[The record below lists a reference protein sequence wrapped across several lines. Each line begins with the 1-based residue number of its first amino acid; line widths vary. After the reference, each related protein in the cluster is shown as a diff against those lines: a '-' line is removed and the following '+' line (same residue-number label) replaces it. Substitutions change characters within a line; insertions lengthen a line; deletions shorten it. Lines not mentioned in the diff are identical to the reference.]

1 MRRPLSLFFKLSQ
14 NFRLWRR
21 VVKGVMSAQHL
32 EVLET
37 TVQKTHQWLEAISDR
52 SHLDTHQSYQAL
64 RAVLQTLRDRL
75 PSNEAAH
82 LAAQLPILIR
92 GIFYEGWR
100 PSDSPD
106 PMDCSEFLQRVA
118 DKIVTPR
125 SIDPEAVT
133 KHVLGVMENFLAE
146 GELDK
151 ISRILPKDFRDLFE

>member
-1 MRRPLSLFFKLSQ
+1 
-14 NFRLWRR
+14 
-21 VVKGVMSAQHL
+21 MSAQHL

-37 TVQKTHQWLEAISDR
+37 TVQKTHQWLDAISDR

-75 PSNEAAH
+75 PANEAAH
-82 LAAQLPILIR
+82 LAAQLPILVR

-106 PMDCSEFLQRVA
+106 STEYSLFLQKIT

-125 SIDPEAVT
+125 SIDPEAIAQ
-133 KHVLGVMENFLAE
+133 HVFGVMQDFLAE
-146 GELDK
+146 GELEK
-151 ISRILPKDFRDLFE
+151 IRKILPKEFQELFK

>member
-1 MRRPLSLFFKLSQ
+1 
-14 NFRLWRR
+14 
-21 VVKGVMSAQHL
+21 MSAQHL

-37 TVQKTHQWLEAISDR
+37 TVQKTHQWLDAISDR

-75 PSNEAAH
+75 PANEAAH
-82 LAAQLPILIR
+82 LAAQLPILVR

-106 PMDCSEFLQRVA
+106 STDYSLFLQKIT

-125 SIDPEAVT
+125 SIDPEAIA
-133 KHVLGVMENFLAE
+133 KHVFGVMQDFLAE
-146 GELDK
+146 GELEK
-151 ISRILPKDFRDLFE
+151 IRKILPKEFQELFK

>member
-1 MRRPLSLFFKLSQ
+1 
-14 NFRLWRR
+14 
-21 VVKGVMSAQHL
+21 MSAQHL

-37 TVQKTHQWLEAISDR
+37 TVQKTHQWLDAISDR

-75 PSNEAAH
+75 PANEAAH

-100 PSDSPD
+100 PSDAPD
-106 PMDCSEFLQRVA
+106 PMDYSLFMRKIA

-125 SIDPEAVT
+125 SIDPETVA
-133 KHVLGVMENFLAE
+133 KHVFGVMEDFLAE
-146 GELDK
+146 GELEK
-151 ISRILPKDFRDLFE
+151 ISRILPKEFQDLFK